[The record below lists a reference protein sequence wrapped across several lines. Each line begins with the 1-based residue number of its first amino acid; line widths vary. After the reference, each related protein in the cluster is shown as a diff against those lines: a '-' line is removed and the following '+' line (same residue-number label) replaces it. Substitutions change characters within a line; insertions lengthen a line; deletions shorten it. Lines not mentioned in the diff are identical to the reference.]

1 MEVEPAA
8 AEPACVLS
16 VLAVELL
23 EPCAEVSDAV
33 LPVDE
38 DWLVCAPCVRV
49 DDELVSVDVWLAV
62 VLLDTDWSP
71 LEFTLTP
78 GLMLAEALTSVLLM
92 PTLASTPTL
101 GFTSTLVSVD
111 VPEDWP
117 NTEPNAPATAAAV
130 IVTARFLNLIMSPFR
145 DSSSPWSRKG
155 CATRS
160 WGIHPR
166 GRGENARRRDYS
178 ASKKPITS
186 AARSR
191 GRSSAAKCPP
201 FCITLQRRMSV

>member
-23 EPCAEVSDAV
+23 EPCAEVSAAV

-38 DWLVCAPCVRV
+38 DWL
-49 DDELVSVDVWLAV
+49 
-62 VLLDTDWSP
+62 P

-78 GLMLAEALTSVLLM
+78 GLMLAEALASVLLM
-92 PTLASTPTL
+92 PTSA
-101 GFTSTLVSVD
+101 LVSVD
-111 VPEDWP
+111 VLEDWA

-130 IVTARFLNLIMSPFR
+130 IVTARFLNLIMFPFR